1 MIYDKVGFQLC
12 NKGYVQKVKESITNQ
27 QDDSEDEPVGDVLE
41 ARLKELGMAN
51 KYNKKQVPYREKS

>member
-12 NKGYVQKVKESITNQ
+12 NKGYVQKVKESIANQ

-51 KYNKKQVPYREKS
+51 PMNKKQVPYKEKS

>member
-12 NKGYVQKVKESITNQ
+12 NKGYVQKVKESLVNQ

-41 ARLKELGMAN
+41 ARLKELGMTN
-51 KYNKKQVPYREKS
+51 KHNKKQVPYREKS